1 MTDGLGESAG
11 AASTEALVNEI
22 HDLIEGVGEAAKHRS
37 LCGMEH
43 SCSLRMVEVLIDRA
57 LRERERA
64 ALERAAKAVGAL
76 YGTCVTPKEHDPAWC
91 ASCDVRNDAFDEAEQ
106 VVRALLGGE

>member
-1 MTDGLGESAG
+1 MPIESAG

-37 LCGMEH
+37 LCGMED

-64 ALERAAKAVGAL
+64 ALERAAKAERLLRDMLLSADADWELLPAG
-76 YGTCVTPKEHDPAWC
+76 GHDWPELC
-91 ASCDVRNDAFDEAEQ
+91 AR
-106 VVRALLGGE
+106 VRALLGGE